1 MTLWEPVLG
10 SALGGVAAML
20 HLAATWSRAAVAARG
35 GVGLAMATLPISIA
49 GPALC
54 ILAATAVSPF
64 SAGVGLLGFWLLRS
78 WMLARLG
85 CP

>member
-10 SALGGVAAML
+10 SAFGGVAAML
-20 HLAATWSRAAVAARG
+20 QLAATWSRAAVAARG

-49 GPALC
+49 GPSLC

-64 SAGVGLLGFWLLRS
+64 SGGMCLLGFWLLRS
-78 WMLARLG
+78 WMLNRLG
-85 CP
+85 CS